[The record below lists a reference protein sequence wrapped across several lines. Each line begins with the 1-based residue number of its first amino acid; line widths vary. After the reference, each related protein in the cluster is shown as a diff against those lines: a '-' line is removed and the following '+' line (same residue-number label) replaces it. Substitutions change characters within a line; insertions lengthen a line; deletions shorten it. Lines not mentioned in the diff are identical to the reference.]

1 MWHGAGRLAKAGA
14 LLFISLTASGRLQ
27 PQMILTCPA
36 CDTKYVV
43 KDGAIPSAGRQV
55 RCASCKHSWHQDPE
69 AGLPEQ
75 EAAPAEQPQ
84 GTVDFGGPPQPQPDA
99 EPEPVAEIPA
109 AAEADMMV
117 AEEPQPDVGYH
128 EAEWEDVRE
137 EASEDPSSPPA
148 EAIRAGGSWEPPAPE
163 LAEELPV
170 ETYQPPAP
178 AEEEFVGYAPIDGD
192 DEPHK
197 RRWPLLIGIILLIV
211 AAAAAFWFLAP
222 PEWKARAGIAE
233 TGATPLQLMITNR
246 DRQVLESGNE
256 LVAIS
261 GRVIN
266 PTDDEQRVPPI
277 RAELRDSRTKTLVHS
292 WTIAAPAQTL
302 APRSSA
308 SFNSAEV
315 DVPKGGDELTVT
327 LGG

>member
-1 MWHGAGRLAKAGA
+1 
-14 LLFISLTASGRLQ
+14 
-27 PQMILTCPA
+27 MILTCPA

-43 KDGAIPSAGRQV
+43 KDGAIPPAGRQV

-69 AGLPEQ
+69 PGETQQ
-75 EAAPAEQPQ
+75 EAVLTEQPSA
-84 GTVDFGGPPQPQPDA
+84 GVDFGGPPQPGPDA
-99 EPEPVAEIPA
+99 IPEPVAEIPA

-117 AEEPQPDVGYH
+117 AEEPQPDVEFH
-128 EAEWEDVRE
+128 DAEWEEIPEQANEHVSPEPAEPIHADHGWQ
-137 EASEDPSSPPA
+137 PPA
-148 EAIRAGGSWEPPAPE
+148 AATVDEPS
-163 LAEELPV
+163 V
-170 ETYQPPAP
+170 ESYQPPVQ
-178 AEEEFVGYAPIDGD
+178 AEEEFVGYAPINGD
-192 DEPHK
+192 DEQG
-197 RRWPLLIGIILLIV
+197 RSRWPLLIGLIILIV

-222 PEWKARAGIAE
+222 TEWKARAGIAQAS
-233 TGATPLQLMITNR
+233 ATPLQLMITNR

-266 PTDDEQRVPPI
+266 PTDNEQRVPPI
-277 RAELRDSRTKTLVHS
+277 RAELRDSRTKALVHS